1 MSSKFQRS
9 NSAGWLM
16 AGPAGLLIAGFVILP
31 FFFAIA
37 LSFTNQRLISPNP
50 TEFTGLANY
59 RQLLGMGTLVVEPLL
74 DDAGAVVMKDG
85 APDYPAVRSFT
96 RNNPDYAH
104 LQGMREWTSFSWGD
118 SRVYIL
124 ARDVVFLTAI
134 INTFIFVIVV
144 APHAGWSGA
153 GPRPSDQPAAARH
166 QRVPRDLF
174 HAGCRLDRR
183 RLAAVA
189 VHL

>member
-1 MSSKFQRS
+1 MASKFQRS
-9 NSAGWLM
+9 NRTGWLM

-31 FFFAIA
+31 FLFAFA

-59 RQLLGMGTLVVEPLL
+59 RQLLGMAVLTLDPVVDE
-74 DDAGAVVMKDG
+74 AGAVVMKDG
-85 APDYPAVRSFT
+85 APEYPALRGFT
-96 RNNPDYAH
+96 RNNPDYPH

-118 SRVYIL
+118 SRVFVL

-144 APHAGWSGA
+144 APVQAGW
-153 GPRPSDQPAAARH
+153 
-166 QRVPRDLF
+166 
-174 HAGCRLDRR
+174 RLVLRC
-183 RLAAVA
+183 
-189 VHL
+189 